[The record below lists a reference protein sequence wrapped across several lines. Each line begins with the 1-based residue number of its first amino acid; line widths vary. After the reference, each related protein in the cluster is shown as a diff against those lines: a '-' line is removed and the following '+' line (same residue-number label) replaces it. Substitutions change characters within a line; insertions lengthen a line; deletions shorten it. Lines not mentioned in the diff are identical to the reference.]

1 MLAVTV
7 PLLVAVVGAKV
18 VRIPTV
24 QEQGRVVTF
33 EEVLPEGWTVSN
45 MRLVNTS
52 DQSDTA
58 ARSEPEETQN
68 NTT

>member
-1 MLAVTV
+1 MLAVIL
-7 PLLVAVVGAKV
+7 PLLVAAVGAKV

-33 EEVLPEGWTVSN
+33 EEGLPEGWTVSN

-52 DQSDTA
+52 DQRDTA
-58 ARSEPEETQN
+58 ARWGPGE
-68 NTT
+68 NTE